1 MDFLERY
8 SCVHYS
14 RIRLFVSQF
23 LNNKQR
29 QILSSILGLF
39 HHGKNDV
46 SVSNFLPTF
55 DTFIVGKTHSW
66 KNP

>member
-1 MDFLERY
+1 MRPFEVIL
-8 SCVHYS
+8 
-14 RIRLFVSQF
+14 

-39 HHGKNDV
+39 HHGINDV
-46 SVSNFLPTF
+46 SVSNLLQPTF
-55 DTFIVGKTHSW
+55 DTFIVGKTHSLEKPHSW